1 LRHNGNFADGPDF
14 PVPNLAIRNYAAA
27 NKNFAAAASGILFLA
42 SNSVETAPI
51 LVFERPRYCR
61 NQAASRV

>member
-1 LRHNGNFADGPDF
+1 MKFFADGPDF

-27 NKNFAAAASGILFLA
+27 NKKDCSARSAILYLPG
-42 SNSVETAPI
+42 NSLETAPI

-61 NQAASRV
+61 IQAASRV